1 MKTFRLRKED
11 VQRRW
16 ILIDASDQI
25 LGRLASR
32 VAMMLMGK
40 DKPTYT
46 PGVDSGEFVVVT
58 NASAV
63 RVTGRKESDKLY
75 RRYTGYVGGLV
86 EETLSEIRAKKP
98 EKLVVLA
105 VKRMLPK
112 TKLGQQMLKRLK
124 VYPGAEHPHQ
134 AQKPEPVE
142 LVTKR

>member
-16 ILIDASDQI
+16 VLIDASDQI
-25 LGRLASR
+25 LGRLAAR

-86 EETLSEIRAKKP
+86 EETLSEIRSKKP

-112 TKLGQQMLKRLK
+112 TRLGQQMLKRLK